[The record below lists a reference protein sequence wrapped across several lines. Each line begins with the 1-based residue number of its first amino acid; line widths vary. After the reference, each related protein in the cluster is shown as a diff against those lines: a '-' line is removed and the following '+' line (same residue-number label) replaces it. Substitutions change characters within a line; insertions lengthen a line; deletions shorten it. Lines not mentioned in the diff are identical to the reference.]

1 MAQLDQNLCRR
12 KTKKK
17 ERKNGK
23 EKKEKIDLDVFKCP
37 PTKPTS
43 HTHSL
48 SFKKKK
54 KKTMLPTIPF
64 CNPPKNPHLHHC
76 LSKEHYFSPSYVG
89 FFGFL
94 CLGQSF
100 HRENRESKN
109 LLTSSLIS
117 ISFSFLFVFL
127 VSFSL
132 IFLPLLLSFFL
143 SFKVSFFITYLSLSL
158 FLFFITHLL
167 SVFLSTSL
175 FSLSL
180 VFFGSWLLG

>member
-1 MAQLDQNLCRR
+1 
-12 KTKKK
+12 
-17 ERKNGK
+17 
-23 EKKEKIDLDVFKCP
+23 
-37 PTKPTS
+37 
-43 HTHSL
+43 
-48 SFKKKK
+48 
-54 KKTMLPTIPF
+54 MLPTIPF

-180 VFFGSWLLG
+180 VFFWFLAFGLIWWRRWRWRWKGLLQRSLLHMLWVRTQEPGWGIRVSYWTLKSSRR

>member
-1 MAQLDQNLCRR
+1 MSSNVLQPN
-12 KTKKK
+12 
-17 ERKNGK
+17 
-23 EKKEKIDLDVFKCP
+23 P
-37 PTKPTS
+37 PHILTLFHK
-43 HTHSL
+43 
-48 SFKKKK
+48 KKKK

-167 SVFLSTSL
+167 SVFLSPSL

-180 VFFGSWLLG
+180 VFFGS

>member
-1 MAQLDQNLCRR
+1 MSSNVLQPN
-12 KTKKK
+12 
-17 ERKNGK
+17 
-23 EKKEKIDLDVFKCP
+23 P
-37 PTKPTS
+37 PHILTLF
-43 HTHSL
+43 HL
-48 SFKKKK
+48 KKKK

-109 LLTSSLIS
+109 LLTTSLLS
-117 ISFSFLFVFL
+117 ISFSFIFVFL
-127 VSFSL
+127 ASFSL

-158 FLFFITHLL
+158 SSSFFFFITHHL
-167 SVFLSTSL
+167 SVFLSPSL

-180 VFFGSWLLG
+180 VFGSWLFG

>member
-1 MAQLDQNLCRR
+1 MSSNQ
-12 KTKKK
+12 
-17 ERKNGK
+17 
-23 EKKEKIDLDVFKCP
+23 
-37 PTKPTS
+37 
-43 HTHSL
+43 THLTYSL
-48 SFKKKK
+48 SFIKKKK

-143 SFKVSFFITYLSLSL
+143 SFKVSFFITYLSLSPSFF
-158 FLFFITHLL
+158 FLLPIFSLCFSPPLC
-167 SVFLSTSL
+167 FLSL
-175 FSLSL
+175 
-180 VFFGSWLLG
+180 

>member
-1 MAQLDQNLCRR
+1 
-12 KTKKK
+12 
-17 ERKNGK
+17 
-23 EKKEKIDLDVFKCP
+23 
-37 PTKPTS
+37 
-43 HTHSL
+43 
-48 SFKKKK
+48 
-54 KKTMLPTIPF
+54 MLPTIPF

-143 SFKVSFFITYLSLSL
+143 SFKVSFFITYLSPSFFFSLPIFSLCFSPPLCFLSL
-158 FLFFITHLL
+158 
-167 SVFLSTSL
+167 
-175 FSLSL
+175 
-180 VFFGSWLLG
+180 

>member
-1 MAQLDQNLCRR
+1 MSSNQ
-12 KTKKK
+12 
-17 ERKNGK
+17 
-23 EKKEKIDLDVFKCP
+23 
-37 PTKPTS
+37 
-43 HTHSL
+43 THLTYSL
-48 SFKKKK
+48 SFIKK

-109 LLTSSLIS
+109 LLTSSLLS

-132 IFLPLLLSFFL
+132 ISLPLLLSFFL
-143 SFKVSFFITYLSLSL
+143 SFKVSFFIIYLSLSL
-158 FLFFITHLL
+158 PLFLFF
-167 SVFLSTSL
+167 SL
-175 FSLSL
+175 PIFSLFFSLSL
-180 VFFGSWLLG
+180 SVFSFFSFWFLAFGLI

>member
-1 MAQLDQNLCRR
+1 MSSNVLQPN
-12 KTKKK
+12 
-17 ERKNGK
+17 
-23 EKKEKIDLDVFKCP
+23 P
-37 PTKPTS
+37 PHILTLF
-43 HTHSL
+43 HL
-48 SFKKKK
+48 KKKK

-143 SFKVSFFITYLSLSL
+143 SFKVSFFITYLSLPLSFFYYPSSL
-158 FLFFITHLL
+158 CVSLPL
-167 SVFLSTSL
+167 SVFSL
-175 FSLSL
+175 FS
-180 VFFGSWLLG
+180 FFWFLAFGLI